1 MADASSGEHEPE
13 LPPHLELQRTRVVC
27 APDAPSYTESV
38 QYSGAYMAYGVDNSL
53 RIEDF
58 CKNLRVEIISMNEED
73 IEFDIV
79 GIDAAIANAFRRILI
94 AEVPTMAIE
103 KVYIANNT
111 SVIQDEVLAHRL
123 GLLPIKADPR
133 LFDYKSEEENAN
145 EKNTI
150 VFKIDVVCTR
160 KGERVL
166 NSSVTSDQM
175 KWLPEGSEMPF
186 NTMTKF
192 TSFGSSQ
199 KNLPGLPAEGISC
212 QYPDII
218 VAKLRPGQAIELEG
232 HAIKGSGN
240 IHAKW
245 SPVATARYRM
255 LPEVNLME
263 DIQGKLAEELVQK
276 CPTGV
281 FDIEDVGTD
290 SVNCLLQ
297 SRRPLWQDQGTA
309 RCVASV

>member
-1 MADASSGEHEPE
+1 
-13 LPPHLELQRTRVVC
+13 
-27 APDAPSYTESV
+27 
-38 QYSGAYMAYGVDNSL
+38 
-53 RIEDF
+53 
-58 CKNLRVEIISMNEED
+58 VEIVSLNDED
-73 IEFDIV
+73 IEFDLV

-123 GLLPIKADPR
+123 GLLPIRADPR

-150 VFKIDVVCTR
+150 VFKLDVVCTR
-160 KGERVL
+160 KQERVL
-166 NSSVTSDQM
+166 NGSVKSDQM

-186 NTMTKF
+186 NTNTKF
-192 TSFGSSQ
+192 TSFGTSQ
-199 KNLPGLPAEGISC
+199 ANLPGLTDGISC

-232 HAIKGSGN
+232 HAMKGIGKT
-240 IHAKW
+240 HAKW

-263 DIQGKLAEELVQK
+263 DIQGKLAEELVKK
-276 CPTGV
+276 CPVGV
-281 FDIEDVGTD
+281 FDIEDMGAVKKARVAKPRNCTLCRECVRGTD
-290 SVNCLLQ
+290 WDKRVQLTRVKDHFIFTIESTGAL
-297 SRRPLWQDQGTA
+297 RPEVLFTEAIKILNEKCQRILTEL
-309 RCVASV
+309 S